1 MSLLPWAK
9 ERFRTA
15 ITSLNGGFPDW
26 EDHSNTF
33 SFEYPGAL
41 PTVNPLISVSLKV
54 ERSMFSLKKVV
65 LGVAQVPLR
74 KLEIQ
79 PNKYNDYWYPL
90 YRDGKRTGARV
101 RVSFMLCPSDNKS
114 DLSDRYPQKTHYFEK
129 QIIDPKA
136 FSEDCPVCRKSLIL
150 GLGGIVDTIYRCR
163 ICHMAVH
170 GNCRERAKGI
180 FMCTPKEKTVERS
193 EEEKEVEDISEKFL
207 RTIKGGGVPIY
218 NQPIGYL

>member
-1 MSLLPWAK
+1 M
-9 ERFRTA
+9 
-15 ITSLNGGFPDW
+15 
-26 EDHSNTF
+26 
-33 SFEYPGAL
+33 
-41 PTVNPLISVSLKV
+41 NPLISVSLKV
-54 ERSMFSLKKVV
+54 ERSVFSLKKVV

-79 PNKYNDYWYPL
+79 PNKYNDHWYPL

-101 RVSFMLCPSDNKS
+101 RVSFMLCPVDDDKADQVDS
-114 DLSDRYPQKTHYFEK
+114 YPQKTHYFEK

-163 ICHMAVH
+163 ICQMAVH

-180 FMCTPKEKTVERS
+180 FMCTPKEKDEKKRKKK
-193 EEEKEVEDISEKFL
+193 EEEEEEVEDISEKLL
-207 RTIKGGGVPIY
+207 RKIKGGGMQIY
-218 NQPIGYL
+218 NQPIGSL